1 MRYIQLKI
9 VLCFLIIAFSPSILI
24 AQVVS
29 NIDVNGIVR
38 SAKGDPIIGATLVSE
53 KDNTS
58 TTSDFTGK
66 FTISVPVNSNLLIK
80 ATDFITKSVVITPQS
95 NGIDIVLD
103 KDQSVQVAFRK
114 VQEKDLLGDV
124 SYVNIPEILEKNY
137 TTNSLDGLQAF
148 VGGFNGNTFNGN
160 IWGQGGYLVLV
171 DGIPRD
177 ASSILPVEI
186 EQVTFLKGVAA
197 IALYGSRAAKGVVYI
212 TSKRGVIQKQQISV
226 RVDGGINVAKRFP
239 KYLGSAEYMSYYN
252 QALKNDGLFRP
263 DNSFSDETIYNHA
276 SGSNPFRYP
285 NVDYYSSDYLK
296 DFATRYDAN
305 VEIKGGNK
313 TAKYYTIVNFSN
325 TGDLLNFGEA
335 KNNSTNRFNIRGNVD
350 LAINDFITATI
361 GTNAIYNNSR
371 GVNTNYWNSAATT
384 RPNRFAPLLPIG
396 MVEESDEASQTIINN
411 SNYIVDGKYLLGGT
425 QLDLNNSFAA
435 IYAGGYNTNTSRQF
449 QFNTGVNANLNS
461 LLEGLSFNTKFAVD
475 YETSYTQSFNSNYA
489 VYEADWNNYA
499 GNDQITSLTKY
510 GDDAKSGI
518 QNISN
523 SAYKQTIAFSG
534 QFDYVKKI
542 DGVHNFSGM
551 LIANGFQQS
560 LSEVYHKVSNAN
572 LGLNLSYNFASK
584 YYAEFNEAV
593 VHSAKF
599 AEGKRLATSPTLSLG
614 WRLSEENFLKNWSA
628 LDNLKLTVS
637 AGILNTDIDVANYF
651 LYESIYTQTD
661 GAWFSWRDGSL
672 NRSTD
677 ARRGEN
683 LDLSYATRNEV
694 NVGLEASFFKKLI
707 TFNGTFF
714 ASKIK
719 GNVIQASVL
728 YPNYFATGWPN
739 TSFIPYV
746 NYNNDDRIGF
756 DFNLRVNKK
765 VGEVDLALGLTGNYY
780 DTKASKRAEQF
791 ENDYQK
797 REGRPIDALW
807 GLKNQGFFTDD
818 TDIANNASQ
827 TFGTVKPGDI
837 KYVDQNGD
845 GVINAQDEV
854 YLGKAGWSGA
864 PFTAGINFTA
874 KWKSLTFFAL
884 ATGQFGA
891 YAMKNNSY
899 FWIDGQDKYSVM
911 VRDSWTVE
919 NQATATYPRLTT
931 NTNDNN
937 YRSSDFWIYSTNRID
952 LANLQISYDFPKK
965 MIQNSFL
972 SELGVYVNGSNLLT
986 ISPER
991 ETMELSIGG
1000 SPQTRFFNL
1009 GLKALF

>member
-1 MRYIQLKI
+1 MKYIQLKI
-9 VLCFLIIAFSPSILI
+9 VLCFLIIAFSPTILM
-24 AQVVS
+24 AQVD
-29 NIDVNGIVR
+29 NKIDVNGVVR
-38 SAKGDPIIGATLVSE
+38 SAEGKPVMGAILVSE
-53 KDNTS
+53 KDNIS
-58 TTSDFTGK
+58 TTTDSIGK
-66 FTISVPVNSNLLIK
+66 FSLNIPGDSKLLINAK
-80 ATDFITKSVVITPQS
+80 GYITKSVVVTPKS
-95 NGIDIVLD
+95 SEISLILD
-103 KDQSVQVAFRK
+103 KDKSVQIAFRK

-137 TTNSLDGLQAF
+137 TTYSLGGLQAF
-148 VGGFNGNTFNGN
+148 VGGFNGN
-160 IWGQGGYLVLV
+160 IWGSGGYLVLV

-177 ASSILPVEI
+177 ATSILPVEI

-197 IALYGSRAAKGVVYI
+197 VALYGSRAAKGVVYI
-212 TSKRGVIQKQQISV
+212 TSKKGVVQKQQINV
-226 RVDGGINVAKRFP
+226 RVDAGINVVKSFP

-252 QALKNDGLFRP
+252 QARANDGLAP
-263 DNSFSDETIYNHA
+263 LYTDETIYNHA
-276 SGSNPFRYP
+276 SGNSPYRYP

-313 TAKYYTIVNFSN
+313 IAQYYTVVNFSN

-335 KNNSTNRFNIRGNVD
+335 KNNNTNRFNIRGNVD
-350 LAINDFITATI
+350 LAINDYISATI
-361 GTNAIYNNSR
+361 GTNAIYYNGR

-384 RPNRFAPLLPIG
+384 RPDRFTPLIPIDMIEEG
-396 MVEESDEASQTIINN
+396 DASSQAMVDN
-411 SNYIVDGKYLLGGT
+411 SNYIIDGKYLLGGT

-435 IYAGGYNTNTSRQF
+435 IYAGGYNTYTNRQF
-449 QFNTGVNANLNS
+449 QFNTGVDAKLSS
-461 LLEGLSFNTKFAVD
+461 LLDGLSFHSKFAVD
-475 YETSYTQSFNSNYA
+475 YETSYNQAFNNTYA
-489 VYEADWNNYA
+489 VYEPKWNTYA
-499 GNDQITSLTKY
+499 GFDQITSLKKY
-510 GDDAKSGI
+510 GEDAKSGV

-542 DGVHNFSGM
+542 NGVHNFSGI
-551 LIANGFQQS
+551 LLANGFQQS
-560 LSEVYHKVSNAN
+560 LSEVYHRISNAN

-584 YYAEFNEAV
+584 YYVEFNEAL

-599 AEGKRLATSPTLSLG
+599 AESKRLAPSPTLSFG

-637 AGILNTDIDVANYF
+637 AGILNTDLDVANYY
-651 LYESIYTQTD
+651 LYESIYSQTD

-677 ARRGEN
+677 VRRGEN
-683 LDLSYATRNEV
+683 LSLTYAKKKEV
-694 NVGLEASFFKKLI
+694 NVGLEASFLNKLI
-707 TFNGTFF
+707 MFNGTFF
-714 ASKIK
+714 ANKIE

-728 YPNYFATGWPN
+728 YPNYFTTGFPN
-739 TSFIPYV
+739 SSFIPNV

-756 DFNLRVNKK
+756 DFNVRVNKR
-765 VGEVDLALGLTGNYY
+765 VGQVDLSLGLTGNYY
-780 DTKASKRAEQF
+780 DTKASKRAEPQYEDQYQF
-791 ENDYQK
+791 RQGKPLD
-797 REGRPIDALW
+797 GLW
-807 GLKNQGFFTDD
+807 GLKNEGFFMDD
-818 TDIANNASQ
+818 LDIASHASQ
-827 TFGTVKPGDI
+827 TTGGQIKPGDI
-837 KYVDQNGD
+837 KYTDQNND
-845 GVINAQDEV
+845 GIINAQDEV
-854 YLGKAGWSGA
+854 YLGKGGWSGA
-864 PFTAGINFTA
+864 PFTGGLNFTA

-884 ATGQFGA
+884 ATGQTGA

-899 FWIDGQDKYSVM
+899 FWIDGEDKYSVM
-911 VRDSWTVE
+911 VRNSWTVD

-931 NTNDNN
+931 NTSDNN

-952 LANLQISYDFPKK
+952 LANIQFTYDFPKK

-991 ETMELSIGG
+991 ETMELNIGG

-1009 GLKALF
+1009 GVKALF